1 MKQQLVKQSSARRYA
16 RTALALALALASGAA
31 SALGLGQIEVKSRLG
46 QPFLAEIPIVSSDPA
61 ELENLQAE
69 LASPLVFARVGL
81 QPPMGVVAQL
91 QFTSALDSRGNPVIR
106 VTTEQPVSEPL
117 LTFLVS
123 VDWGQGRL
131 VREYAAL
138 VDAPRTVSAPLQPA
152 IEETVVSEPNTIE
165 REPEA
170 AAPATTADAPPPET
184 PAEEAVAE
192 ALAREEN
199 AGDDNAIPAAPQPE
213 PPAQVAVATPPR
225 APVPQAGEALSD
237 QYSVRRGD
245 TLSEIAGRMQGEG
258 FTLDQAMIA
267 LLRANPD
274 AFIGGNIN
282 RLKAGAV
289 LDVPAGEQLASVD
302 AGQARRLVAS
312 QIQQWRDARR
322 AVPQPVLEGGA
333 VAATSGAPAGGTPAA
348 AAGST
353 ANAGAASAAPDARLE
368 IVPPG
373 ASRATQAGTQSG
385 IEAGGEGEMLRQE
398 LQQNQETIAARNA
411 EVQELKSRIAELE
424 QLQQKQQQL
433 MSMKDSELAAAQQRL
448 AQTNKQAA
456 STEAGG
462 SALPWLIGGGVLLL
476 ALVGGWW
483 LRRRP
488 AKPVFRAPTQPAATR
503 PSIMD
508 AFLKI
513 DDEKVEP
520 AVDAQP
526 SEPATAEVAEAS
538 ETAEPA
544 FELTPQPA
552 RANARPAPARPA
564 PAAPAAPIAPAW
576 HVDAAGGRRG
586 QAEPSLAMQPGQER
600 LELARAYLDLGD
612 HESARQL
619 LSEVVINGDLAA
631 RQQASRML
639 QDLE

>member
-1 MKQQLVKQSSARRYA
+1 MKQQLVRQSSARRYA
-16 RTALALALALASGAA
+16 RTALALAMALASGAA

-170 AAPATTADAPPPET
+170 ATPIAAEAPAPET

-192 ALAREEN
+192 ALAREES
-199 AGDDNAIPAAPQPE
+199 ADADNAIPATPQPE

-225 APVPQAGEALSD
+225 APVPQAGQALSD
-237 QYSVRRGD
+237 QYAVKRGD

-289 LDVPAGEQLASVD
+289 LDVPVGDQLASVD

-322 AVPQPVLEGGA
+322 AVPQPALEGGA
-333 VAATSGAPAGGTPAA
+333 VAATSGAPAGGATAA
-348 AAGST
+348 AST
-353 ANAGAASAAPDARLE
+353 ASAGTASAAPDARLE

-385 IEAGGEGEMLRQE
+385 IDAGGEGEMLRQE
-398 LQQNQETIAARNA
+398 LQQNQETIAAREA
-411 EVQELKSRIAELE
+411 EVKELKSRIADLE

-448 AQTNKQAA
+448 AQANKQAA
-456 STEAGG
+456 SSETGG
-462 SALPWLIGGGVLLL
+462 SALPWIIGGGALLL

-538 ETAEPA
+538 EASEPA

-576 HVDAAGGRRG
+576 HVDASNGRRG
-586 QAEPSLAMQPGQER
+586 HVEPSLAMQPGQER

-612 HESARQL
+612 HDSARQL